1 MPDTLSPAG
10 SSTYA
15 SDTMYIGDGT
25 WDSTRNTFLL
35 PNLMGLNFDTMRYNG
50 MGNRFR
56 DMDGYHSMIVAH
68 GVIATIVFLG
78 FVPAAV
84 MIVRYYSIY
93 DRYWAYKYH
102 VWLQILTLL
111 LSTVVFVLGW
121 FAVGPK
127 RSLTNPHHGIG
138 LALYVM
144 VIFQAVWGW
153 FSRKIERGRRHYR
166 SPLILVLH
174 RWIGWATV
182 LLGIAQIP
190 MGLTLYGSPKSLF
203 ILFAVGAFFW
213 LALFLICSY
222 IYDED
227 GVYYGPDTDSRGSYV
242 SGPPPEDERRHSGF
256 GRMAGA
262 AAAGAGLA
270 ALFSRRSRHHD
281 ESDVH
286 SSQYEDKYSDESH
299 RPSWGKRV
307 LEIGAIGGGIAL
319 ARSLFKR
326 RRERESDDESGR
338 YRPTHARSDSMTE
351 ETVSRVEEGRAPSGT
366 QGPYMHP
373 ARRQSYSSMD
383 YSYYTQTDEGHDD
396 VQRPSQGHGVRNAIL
411 GAGAFAAMRSL
422 FRRRKDDD
430 EQRRVEEIKRRDME
444 EERLARAN
452 SKKKYT
458 GDGLFPRR
466 KRPSQSVLSSDMTS
480 DITPR
485 PPRTPGH
492 GEETVMTGGIVEG
505 TESVVLPTAPP
516 HRVVSG
522 SATGTDIETAA
533 AAGAVA
539 GAAVG
544 SSRHRRRSGSGSR
557 RSDRRDDVSSP
568 PVSVKV
574 RMHNDGRH
582 VTLRK
587 LTEEEAAASRES
599 KRRSRERRGSRRR
612 GSASSLSGGEGAGS
626 DRWRRVEEM
635 ERRQA
640 EYVQR
645 EQAAALAA
653 ESGAAAAN
661 MPHPPP
667 PPAPPSS
674 QPATSFYSGPLQ
686 LPTASYAATSQHSV
700 PPPPPGPPPP
710 QHFTS
715 PASHAATS
723 QLSMP
728 QRPPSNMQQYPP
740 TASQQYPPTASIT
753 SPTWT
758 GTEASADYAS
768 NRRRR
773 RAERAQARARQQAQH
788 SVEFT

>member
-15 SDTMYIGDGT
+15 SDTMYVGDGT

-78 FVPAAV
+78 FVPAAI
-84 MIVRYYSIY
+84 MI
-93 DRYWAYKYH
+93 
-102 VWLQILTLL
+102 
-111 LSTVVFVLGW
+111 
-121 FAVGPK
+121 
-127 RSLTNPHHGIG
+127 
-138 LALYVM
+138 
-144 VIFQAVWGW
+144 
-153 FSRKIERGRRHYR
+153 
-166 SPLILVLH
+166 LH

-182 LLGIAQIP
+182 LLGMAQIP

-227 GVYYGPDTDSRGSYV
+227 GVYYGPDTDTRGSYV
-242 SGPPPEDERRHSGF
+242 SGPPPEEERRHSNF

-270 ALFSRRSRHHD
+270 ALFSRRNRHHE

-286 SSQYEDKYSDESH
+286 SSQYDEKYSDEGH
-299 RPSWGKRV
+299 RPNWTKRM
-307 LEIGAIGGGIAL
+307 LEIGAIGGGLAL
-319 ARSLFKR
+319 ARSMFNR
-326 RRERESDDESGR
+326 RRERESDNESGR
-338 YRPTHARSDSMTE
+338 YRPTHGHSDSMTE
-351 ETVSRVEEGRAPSGT
+351 DTVSRVEEGRAPSGT

-383 YSYYTQTDEGHDD
+383 YSYYTQTDEGHGD
-396 VQRPSQGHGVRNAIL
+396 QAGHGHGVRNALL
-411 GAGAFAAMRSL
+411 GAGAFAAVRSL

-430 EQRRVEEIKRRDME
+430 EQRRIDEIKRRDME

-458 GDGLFPRR
+458 GDGFFPRR
-466 KRPSQSVLSSDMTS
+466 QRPSQSVLSSEMTS
-480 DITPR
+480 DVTPR
-485 PPRTPGH
+485 PPRTSH
-492 GEETVMTGGIVEG
+492 REDETVMTGGIIEG
-505 TESVVLPTAPP
+505 TESVVPP
-516 HRVVSG
+516 AAQSHRIVSR

-539 GAAVG
+539 GTAAG
-544 SSRHRRRSGSGSR
+544 SASRHRRRSDSGSGSRSR
-557 RSDRRDDVSSP
+557 RSDRRDEVSSP

-574 RMHNDGRH
+574 KMHNDGRH

-587 LTEEEAAASRES
+587 LTEEEAAANRES

-635 ERRQA
+635 ERQQA
-640 EYVQR
+640 EHVRR

-667 PPAPPSS
+667 PAPLAPPVP
-674 QPATSFYSGPLQ
+674 PAASFHSGPLQ
-686 LPTASYAATSQHSV
+686 PPTASYAATSQISV
-700 PPPPPGPPPP
+700 PPPPLAPPPP
-710 QHFTS
+710 QHLTS

-723 QLSMP
+723 QMSMS
-728 QRPPSNMQQYPP
+728 QRPPSNMQNYPP